1 MRKKNWHLLLLSF
14 IVVLIYS
21 CAVAPKKAETEKTEE
36 IKPPP
41 AETKS
46 APAPT
51 AEETK
56 SLELFTSVLE
66 LIESTDDRKSVLPKI
81 EELYE
86 NIIRDYPEAPLAQE
100 SYWKLITIYVEDYS
114 PPAYDKAEIK
124 YNEFLKKY
132 PQSYIKGFIDDTLS
146 NSYYKNAD
154 WNGLLKLTSPVYQE
168 YLEKGKQPRA
178 SMMFMYSE
186 ANYNLGNIEEAG
198 KGYKIVSEL
207 FPKLI
212 VGIKS
217 KQMLEKI
224 GSK

>member
-1 MRKKNWHLLLLSF
+1 MRKNSWHLLLLVFVMS
-14 IVVLIYS
+14 LIYS
-21 CAVAPKKAETEKTEE
+21 CAAGLKETEKAEE
-36 IKPPP
+36 IMLPPG
-41 AETKS
+41 ETKP
-46 APAPT
+46 APTPT

-56 SLELFTSVLE
+56 SLKLFTSVLE

-86 NIIRDYPEAPLAQE
+86 NIIREYPEAPLAQE
-100 SYWKLITIYVEDYS
+100 SYWKLITMYVEDYS

-124 YNEFLKKY
+124 YEEFVKNY

-146 NSYYKNAD
+146 NSYYKTAD
-154 WNGLLKLTSPVYQE
+154 WNRLLKLSSLVYQE

-186 ANYNLGNIEEAG
+186 ANYNLGNIDEAA
-198 KGYKIVSEL
+198 KGYNIVSKL

-212 VGIKS
+212 AGIKS

-224 GSK
+224 NSK

>member
-1 MRKKNWHLLLLSF
+1 MKRNGWHSLFFVL

-21 CAVAPKKAETEKTEE
+21 CATAPKKTETEKPEE
-36 IKPPP
+36 IKPS
-41 AETKS
+41 AETKN

-56 SLELFTSVLE
+56 SLELFTGVLE

-86 NIIRDYPEAPLAQE
+86 NIIRDYPDAPLAQE

-124 YNEFLKKY
+124 YNEFVKKY
-132 PQSYIKGFIDDTLS
+132 PQSYIKGFIDDTLT

-154 WNGLLKLTSPVYQE
+154 WNGLLKLTAPVYQE

-198 KGYKIVSEL
+198 KCYKIVSEL

-224 GSK
+224 GNK